1 MTAKHRAI
9 HDELLGRILSG
20 AWAPGAPIPHEVEL
34 AREFE
39 VTRPTVARAL
49 GELVKEGLIE
59 RRRRAGSRVAERRSR
74 EAVLS
79 IPLVRREIED
89 EGRAYAYRLI
99 ERAVVAEPGPVAR
112 ALIGPGAALRVK
124 CLHTAEGAPWQFE
137 DRLINLATLPEA
149 EAVDF
154 RTRGPNE
161 WLVSAIPFSRA
172 KQAFT
177 AEPASAEEARR
188 LGLAQG
194 APVFVV
200 TRRTWLGDAPA
211 THARLVHPGS
221 SYRLIASDR
230 GPG

>member
-20 AWAPGAPIPHEVEL
+20 TWAPGAAIPNEVDL

-59 RRRRAGSRVAERRSR
+59 RRRRAGSRVAERQSR

-89 EGRAYAYRLI
+89 EGRVYAYRLI
-99 ERAVVAEPGPVAR
+99 EREMLAKPGPLVR

-137 DRLINLATLPEA
+137 DRLINLATVPAA
-149 EAVDF
+149 ERQDF
-154 RTRGPNE
+154 RDRGPNE
-161 WLVSAIPFSRA
+161 WLVDAIPFSRA
-172 KQAFT
+172 TQALS

-188 LGLAQG
+188 LGIAEG

-200 TRRTWLGDAPA
+200 TRRTWLGDDPV
-211 THARLVHPGS
+211 TQARLVHPGA
-221 SYRLIASDR
+221 SYRLIARDR

>member
-9 HDELLGRILSG
+9 HDELLGRIRSG
-20 AWAPGAPIPHEVEL
+20 AWPPGASIPHEVEL
-34 AREFE
+34 AREFS

-59 RRRRAGSRVAERRSR
+59 RRRRAGSRVAERRAR

-79 IPLVRREIED
+79 IPLIRREIED

-99 ERAVVAEPGPVAR
+99 EREVLARPGPR
-112 ALIGPGAALRVK
+112 IRTLIGPGAALRVK
-124 CLHTAEGAPWQFE
+124 CLHLAEGAPWQFE

-149 EAVDF
+149 EARDF
-154 RTRGPNE
+154 RSRGPNE

-172 KQAFT
+172 KHALT
-177 AEPASAEEARR
+177 AEGASAEEAAW
-188 LGLAQG
+188 LGIAPG

-200 TRRTWLGDAPA
+200 TRRTWLEDVAV
-211 THARLVHPGS
+211 TNARLVHPGA